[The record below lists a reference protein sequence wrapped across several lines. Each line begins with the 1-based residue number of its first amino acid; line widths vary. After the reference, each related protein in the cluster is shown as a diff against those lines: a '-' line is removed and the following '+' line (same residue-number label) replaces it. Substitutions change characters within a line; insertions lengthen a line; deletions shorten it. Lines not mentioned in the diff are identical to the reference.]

1 MTLKNVR
8 IPNFWS
14 ISGCIPMSLYLEGQS
29 QQKKNKVLWKRSNE
43 WMKSQSIGTILS
55 MRERSEVLCSALHR
69 EREREG
75 HARVPAVRTSDG
87 DVAPF
92 CDFFCT
98 HHGASSVHSYFLL
111 LLLEHRFVSEILKF
125 IIIIIIII
133 SSTTLSNCFK
143 LFGTECI
150 NHPYNDLQTSWPE
163 SCQVE
168 EELVKFF
175 LWYRVTYMVPQETRS
190 TRVLT

>member
-69 EREREG
+69 ERERERE
-75 HARVPAVRTSDG
+75 RVTPEFLPCGRAMATLHLFAIFSALITALLLCIPTSSCSCLNTG
-87 DVAPF
+87 LYRK
-92 CDFFCT
+92 
-98 HHGASSVHSYFLL
+98 SSNLL
-111 LLLEHRFVSEILKF
+111 LLLLVVVVVVLSPIA
-125 IIIIIIII
+125 
-133 SSTTLSNCFK
+133 SNCLQQNASIIRTMICK
-143 LFGTECI
+143 LPG
-150 NHPYNDLQTSWPE
+150 LS
-163 SCQVE
+163 
-168 EELVKFF
+168 LVK
-175 LWYRVTYMVPQETRS
+175 
-190 TRVLT
+190 

>member
-1 MTLKNVR
+1 MDEKSVNRYHTLHAR
-8 IPNFWS
+8 A
-14 ISGCIPMSLYLEGQS
+14 
-29 QQKKNKVLWKRSNE
+29 KRSLV
-43 WMKSQSIGTILS
+43 QRFAQ
-55 MRERSEVLCSALHR
+55 RER

-133 SSTTLSNCFK
+133 SCTTLSNCFK
-143 LFGTECI
+143 FFATECI
-150 NHPYNDLQTSWPE
+150 NHQYNDLQTCWPDC
-163 SCQVE
+163 CQVE

-175 LWYRVTYMVPQETRS
+175 VWYRVTYMVPQETRS